1 MGPVH
6 KSTVA
11 AETGNREGCGTRCV
25 RCSGSRERHRGFSA
39 DEQLG
44 GSRVAVDVVCF
55 AAPRSNQQSGMR
67 LVPALAGSPCRPAPP
82 QQDGIFA
89 VAMNCS
95 NRQPPPQSRNQAL
108 QSLQSLQSI
117 PTLTLTPTSHSQ

>member
-6 KSTVA
+6 KSIVE
-11 AETGNREGCGTRCV
+11 AETGNHEG
-25 RCSGSRERHRGFSA
+25 CSGSRERHRGFSA
-39 DEQLG
+39 DEQQLG

-55 AAPRSNQQSGMR
+55 AARRSNQQSRMR
-67 LVPALAGSPCRPAPP
+67 LVPALAGSPCRPATP

-95 NRQPPPQSRNQAL
+95 NRQPPPQSRNQ
-108 QSLQSLQSI
+108 SLQSLQSI
-117 PTLTLTPTSHSQ
+117 PTPTPTPT